1 MSVKHH
7 KPRVGI
13 SIGDFNGIGP
23 EIILKTLKDKSIT
36 DFFTP
41 VIFGSGK
48 LFSYQKIYLKFRL
61 TLITSIRPRKRLLV
75 KLILLI
81 FGKIMLM

>member
-36 DFFTP
+36 DFFYSSD
-41 VIFGSGK
+41 IW
-48 LFSYQKIYLKFRL
+48 FRETFFL
-61 TLITSIRPRKRLLV
+61 SKKYI
-75 KLILLI
+75 
-81 FGKIMLM
+81 